1 MDDDRAVVPVGVGV
15 VGRRRRG
22 RVVGEGHAGRRALD
36 VLVDRVVLG
45 LRPNGVL
52 DIVREGAGG
61 QGVAPGAGAGRGVE
75 NLGARAEAAGAVV
88 PVLVIA
94 QPLDADADAA
104 QARGV
109 GSRVAGVAGDAAGP
123 AARVVEGAVGRE
135 ADRAGRW
142 RGVVGEG
149 HAGRR
154 ALDVLVD
161 RVVLGLRPNG
171 VLDIVR
177 EGAGGQG
184 VAPGAGAGRG
194 VENLGARAEAAG
206 AVVPVLVVAKALD
219 RDAYAGEARG
229 VRVRVVGAAG
239 DAAGPAARVVEGAV
253 GREADRAGRRGRVGG
268 EGDASRRRL
277 RVGIDGAVLGLR
289 ADRVLD
295 VVGQGAGGQGVA
307 PGAGAGRGVENLGAR
322 AEAAGA

>member
-52 DIVREGAGG
+52 DIVREC
-61 QGVAPGAGAGRGVE
+61 
-75 NLGARAEAAGAVV
+75 
-88 PVLVIA
+88 
-94 QPLDADADAA
+94 
-104 QARGV
+104 
-109 GSRVAGVAGDAAGP
+109 
-123 AARVVEGAVGRE
+123 
-135 ADRAGRW
+135 
-142 RGVVGEG
+142 
-149 HAGRR
+149 
-154 ALDVLVD
+154 
-161 RVVLGLRPNG
+161 
-171 VLDIVR
+171 
-177 EGAGGQG
+177 AGGQG

-253 GREADRAGRRGRVGG
+253 GREADRAGRRGCVVG

-322 AEAAGA
+322 AEAAGAVVPVLVIAQPLDADADAAKARGVGSRVAG